1 MQDERWAVL
10 PDPAQVLVIVSTSHG
25 DRIRSVIEAAPR
37 LRPLLTTPSRVVVP
51 GTPMLALLMV
61 GAHQYGINLTRENLA
76 EVYIR
81 TRRDYSE
88 PDSLSALFKYR
99 QDELRA
105 YFDSAEPLSHD
116 LTDQLLQ
123 GLGSVNVDTAE
134 RLHRLLTQP
143 DRRRKWAT
151 MVPKDGISNAVEA
164 ELAVPRLPG
173 EVRAVLASVAEQ
185 IDTAPVYYPPEL
197 KPTAIT
203 PAMSITRLD
212 DNWLTEAH
220 ISVSGLY
227 ASIGRTGG
235 NPAISTLAQAH
246 RTVLLGNPGSGKSTI
261 LAAVVADRVHNAPEH
276 PTIPVRL
283 PDLATILSHPHNPPP
298 KNLRSAANAV
308 VAAMAR
314 WHRHDIAKPV
324 RMALIDAIV
333 ANPHTLLAFDAW
345 DEVTDTAH
353 RAAVRDALQHLAGAP
368 GRIVVTSRITGY
380 DRPLPSQ
387 DEYLVD
393 DLDPGQ
399 ADAFFTAW
407 FTHAPGAGA
416 ARVAHARRTSHEVR
430 ELLTIPL
437 MAGLV
442 AFVAQ
447 NDEIPTRK
455 SALYRRYITLFLERR
470 WRPPAEQ
477 RTDPILIARLET
489 TASHIAWN
497 MATTGAGPDTL
508 GEWED
513 TATIAELLDSAP
525 GSDHHLHNLIRTD
538 GLLTLHGQPNPH
550 MTSMD
555 HRYRWIH
562 RTIHEHLTARN
573 LATMFARKPRDILAT
588 IREAV
593 LDQTWDVALEH
604 FVGLLEPRHQ
614 DEVFRDLKAF
624 AREGDPAEFLSR
636 RIVEMFQNADENSEA
651 SEVIFE
657 SAFAEHDYTLA
668 HMVKPK
674 AAIDRILATPHS
686 ELHWVNVAHMAT
698 KMAVES
704 EQEMALLEQTVR
716 ALPPRLASIEFVSKV
731 LTSVEPSRVDALIV
745 EHFDSNKRGHPP
757 FLLSNIYS
765 PASTKIAGLLASSR
779 WPRTYE
785 LASTIT
791 DFTEGTARTELVRRL
806 IAGNIFD
813 LCVRR
818 SHILS
823 NPDNPDPSPLRTTP
837 SLVTDDNPPDI
848 QWFAG
853 RFSTMSDLKNAGIW
867 AHFGYWSSG
876 GGIDA
881 VDHQFIQHGFVSPPG
896 VWSADRAASALSHA
910 RGLHEPPHDLAEL
923 IEISQAIGWLH
934 NNPSPEAL
942 PAVVAYFLANDDEHY
957 TYRDSVLEVNAIEL
971 LPAPWHA
978 IRNMTWAEFWST
990 ARDLIPQHGWDPM
1003 QGLINPGEWED
1014 ENSALAADIAEY
1026 IRVSGETPSD
1036 VWFGV
1041 HEVDFDDILRKA
1053 ATARTKAARNFLLD
1067 LAVRFRRDTRLR
1079 SHWPAIIRLLNEE

>member
-1 MQDERWAVL
+1 MQDQRWGVL

-25 DRIRSVIEAAPR
+25 DRIRALNEAAPR

-61 GAHQYGINLTRENLA
+61 AAHQYGTDPTREDLA

-81 TRRDYSE
+81 TRRDYRG

-123 GLGSVNVDTAE
+123 GLGSVNADTAE

-143 DRRRKWAT
+143 DRRRKWTT
-151 MVPKDGISNAVEA
+151 MVPKDGIRIAVEA
-164 ELAVPRLPG
+164 ELAVPRLPS
-173 EVRAVLASVAEQ
+173 EVRAVLASVADQ

-203 PAMSITRLD
+203 QAMSITRLD

-220 ISVSGLY
+220 LSASGLY
-227 ASIGRTGG
+227 ASMGRTGG
-235 NPAISTLAQAH
+235 KPAISTLAHAH

-261 LAAVVADRVHNAPEH
+261 LAALVASRIRSAPEH

-283 PDLATILSHPHNPPP
+283 PDLATILFHPNNSPP
-298 KNLRSAANAV
+298 KNLRSAANAI

-314 WHRHDIAKPV
+314 WHRHDTPKPV
-324 RMALIDAIV
+324 RIALIDAIV

-345 DEVTDTAH
+345 DEVTDTAQ
-353 RAAVRDALQHLAGAP
+353 RAAIRDTLEHLAGAP

-393 DLDPGQ
+393 DLEPDQ
-399 ADAFFTAW
+399 ADDFFTAW
-407 FTHAPGAGA
+407 FTHAPGVGA
-416 ARVAHARRTSHEVR
+416 DRVAHARRTSHEVR
-430 ELLTIPL
+430 ELIAIPL

-489 TASHIAWN
+489 TAGHIAWS
-497 MATTGAGPDTL
+497 MATTGTDSHTL
-508 GEWED
+508 GEWQD
-513 TATIAELLDSAP
+513 TATITELLDSAP
-525 GSDHHLHNLIRTD
+525 GSDQHLHNLIRTD

-550 MTSMD
+550 TTSMD

-562 RTIHEHLTARN
+562 RTIHEHLAARH
-573 LATMFARKPRDILAT
+573 LATMFARNPSDTLTT

-593 LDQTWDVALEH
+593 LDQTWNVTLEH
-604 FVGLLEPRHQ
+604 FVGLLEPHHQ
-614 DEVFRDLKAF
+614 DGVFRDLKAF
-624 AREGDPAEFLSR
+624 ALEGDPAEFLSG
-636 RIVEMFQNADENSEA
+636 RIVQMFVHADRHSEA
-651 SEVIFE
+651 SEVMFE

-668 HMVKPK
+668 HRIKPE
-674 AAIDRILATPHS
+674 ATVDRILATPYS
-686 ELHWVNVAHMAT
+686 EVLWVNVADMALS
-698 KMAVES
+698 MDVIS
-704 EQEMALLEQTVR
+704 EQDATLLEQTVR
-716 ALPPRLASIEFVSKV
+716 TLSSRLFAIDSIYKKLAVD
-731 LTSVEPSRVDALIV
+731 PARVDALIV
-745 EHFDSNKRGHPP
+745 EHFESNKLGHPP
-757 FLLSNIYS
+757 ILLSNI
-765 PASTKIAGLLASSR
+765 ASSASSKITALLTTSR
-779 WPRTYE
+779 WPRTYD
-785 LASTIT
+785 LARTIT
-791 DFTEGTARTELVRRL
+791 DFEEGTDRTELVRRL
-806 IAGNIFD
+806 VPGNIFE
-813 LCVRR
+813 LCVRCA
-818 SHILS
+818 HLLL
-823 NPDNPDPSPLRTTP
+823 NPDSPDRSPLRTSP
-837 SLVTDDNPPDI
+837 SLLTDDNPPDL
-848 QWFAG
+848 QWYAG

-881 VDHQFIQHGFVSPPG
+881 IDHQFIQHGFVSPPG
-896 VWSADRAASALSHA
+896 RWSVDRAVEALAHA
-910 RGLHEPPHDLAEL
+910 RGLHEPPRDLAHL
-923 IEISQAIGWLH
+923 IEIAQAIGWLH

-942 PAVVAYFLANDDEHY
+942 PAVVAYVPLNDDEHY

-971 LPAPWHA
+971 LPGPWHA
-978 IRNMTWAEFWST
+978 IRNMTWEQFWST
-990 ARDLIPQHGWDPM
+990 ARDLIPQHGWNPI
-1003 QGLINPGEWED
+1003 QHLINLGKWED
-1014 ENSALAADIAEY
+1014 EKSALADITNY
-1026 IRVSGETPSD
+1026 ISRSGETPQD
-1036 VWFGV
+1036 IWFGL
-1041 HEVDFDDILRKA
+1041 EGVDFDDTLRKA
-1053 ATARTKAARNFLLD
+1053 TTARTKAARKFLLD
-1067 LAVRFRRDTRLR
+1067 FAVRFHRGTQL
-1079 SHWPAIIRLLNEE
+1079 SALWPAIIHLLNTE